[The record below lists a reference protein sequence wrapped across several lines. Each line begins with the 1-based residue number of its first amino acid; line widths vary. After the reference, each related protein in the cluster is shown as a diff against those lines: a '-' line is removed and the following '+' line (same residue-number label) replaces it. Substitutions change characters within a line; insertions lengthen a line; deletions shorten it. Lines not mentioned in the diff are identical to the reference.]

1 MERLTKP
8 KMFLSQK
15 DQMNFDYNLFRDAL
29 AEKESTDNY
38 QAVNEGNY
46 LGRYQLGAPAL
57 IEAGFVKPGT
67 KNKGLNSPK
76 NWIVGSKKEFLN
88 TPELQEKAML
98 AYTQKNFGYAQK
110 LGLINQETTPE
121 EQAAILAG
129 THLVGARGFKKA
141 LAGADVRD
149 ANGVKP
155 QQYYSF
161 MLDRFKQTTPKAF
174 PDMGYEQ
181 QMADNN
187 DLFQNSLRN
196 MMLGGAP

>member
-15 DQMNFDYNLFRDAL
+15 DQMNFDYTLFRDAL

-38 QAVNEGNY
+38 QAVNTGNY

-67 KNKGLNSPK
+67 KNKGLNNAK

-98 AYTQKNFGYAQK
+98 TYTQKNFGYAQK

-161 MLDRFKQTTPKAF
+161 MLDRFKQTSPKA
-174 PDMGYEQ
+174 PPMPYE
-181 QMADNN
+181 AASLEDE
-187 DLFQNSLRN
+187 DIFQNSLRN